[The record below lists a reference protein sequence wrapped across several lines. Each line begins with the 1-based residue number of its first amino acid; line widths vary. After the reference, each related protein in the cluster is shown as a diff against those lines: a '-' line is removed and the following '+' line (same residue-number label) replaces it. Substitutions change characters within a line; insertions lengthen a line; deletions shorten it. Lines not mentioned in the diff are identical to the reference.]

1 MFTFFGSNV
10 DCLTCMLY
18 VLDFFFFLNKTELKF
33 PASTEGD
40 LKSWVGGWFVALE
53 PFAAG
58 CKPQNEACNLVT
70 PLQKKPKK
78 LAVMSAGVSSGSQL
92 CCCLTKP
99 RMIR

>member
-70 PLQKKPKK
+70 PLQKKKEETCSNECRGLLWKP
-78 LAVMSAGVSSGSQL
+78 AVL
-92 CCCLTKP
+92 LPHKTP
-99 RMIR
+99 ND

>member
-58 CKPQNEACNLVT
+58 CNP
-70 PLQKKPKK
+70 PPKK
-78 LAVMSAGVSSGSQL
+78 TKKSCSNECRGLLWKPAVL
-92 CCCLTKP
+92 LPHKTP
-99 RMIR
+99 ND